1 LDVSKKAVRIALVGL
16 ALALA
21 AAGGALVAWLGSD
34 GRLSYTEPRG
44 NPSTTAGAVMPP
56 RPGADIAAA
65 PVAERRAAPGF
76 AFADAQGR
84 PLRLNDFK
92 GRVVLVNL
100 WATWCPP
107 CIAEMPDLD
116 ALAAKLGGERFQVVA
131 VSLDRGGA
139 PQVQRWFERNQI
151 THLGVYA
158 ADPNQFEN
166 AMLPT
171 SLLLD
176 TDGRV
181 AWHGAGIRAW
191 DGAEAQAVIRAL
203 MREGTGG

>member
-1 LDVSKKAVRIALVGL
+1 MDVSTKQVRIALVGL

-21 AAGGALVAWLGSD
+21 FGGGVLVAFLGSD

-44 NPSTTAGAVMPP
+44 NPSPSPSAG
-56 RPGADIAAA
+56 GADIAAA
-65 PVAERRAAPGF
+65 ALADRRDAPGF
-76 AFADAQGR
+76 AFADGDGR
-84 PLRLNDFK
+84 PLRLSDFH

-116 ALAAKLGGERFQVVA
+116 AVQQRLGGERFQVVA

-139 PQVQRWFERNQI
+139 DQVKRWFGRNDI
-151 THLGVYA
+151 RHLGVFA
-158 ADPNQFEN
+158 ADPAQFGN
-166 AMLPT
+166 ALLPT

-176 TDGRV
+176 RQGRV
-181 AWHGAGIRAW
+181 AWHGAGIRDW
-191 DGAEAQAVIRAL
+191 TGAEANAAIQAL
-203 MREGTGG
+203 MAE

>member
-1 LDVSKKAVRIALVGL
+1 MDVSTKQVRIALVGL

-21 AAGGALVAWLGSD
+21 FGGGVLVAYLGSD

-44 NPSTTAGAVMPP
+44 NPSLSPP
-56 RPGADIAAA
+56 PTQAEFAIAAPA
-65 PVAERRAAPGF
+65 GRRDAPGF
-76 AFADAQGR
+76 AFADGDGR
-84 PLRLNDFK
+84 ALRLDDFK

-116 ALAAKLGGERFQVVA
+116 AVQQRLGGDRFQVVA

-139 PQVQRWFERNQI
+139 EVVKRWFARNEI
-151 THLGVYA
+151 RHLAVYA
-158 ADPNQFEN
+158 ADPGQFGN
-166 AMLPT
+166 ALLPT

-176 TDGRV
+176 RQGRV
-181 AWHGAGIRAW
+181 AWHGAGLRDW
-191 DGAEAQAVIRAL
+191 TGAEASAAIQALLA
-203 MREGTGG
+203 E

>member
-1 LDVSKKAVRIALVGL
+1 LDVSKKAVRMTLVGL

-21 AAGGALVAWLGSD
+21 AAGGALVAYWGSD

-44 NPSTTAGAVMPP
+44 NPSMTAGGIMPS

-65 PVAERRAAPGF
+65 PVADRRAAPGF
-76 AFADAQGR
+76 AFADGGGQPLHLSDFRGR
-84 PLRLNDFK
+84 T
-92 GRVVLVNL
+92 VLVNL

-116 ALAAKLGGERFQVVA
+116 ALQAKLGGDRFQVVA

-139 PQVQRWFERNQI
+139 TQVQRWFERNQI

-176 TDGRV
+176 AQGRV
-181 AWHGAGIRAW
+181 VWHGAGIRAW
-191 DGAEAQAVIRAL
+191 NGDEAAAVIQAL
-203 MREGTGG
+203 INEGA

>member
-1 LDVSKKAVRIALVGL
+1 MDARKKPVRIALMGL

-21 AAGGALVAWLGSD
+21 FGGGALVSWWASD

-44 NPSTTAGAVMPP
+44 NQSASAGDV
-56 RPGADIAAA
+56 AAA
-65 PVAERRAAPGF
+65 PPAERRVAPGF
-76 AFADAQGR
+76 GFADGTGR
-84 PLRLNDFK
+84 PLDLAAFRGK
-92 GRVVLVNL
+92 VVLVNL

-116 ALAAKLGGERFQVVA
+116 ALQAKLGGERFQVVA

-139 PQVQRWFERNQI
+139 EVVKRWFARNQL
-151 THLGVYA
+151 THLAVYA
-158 ADPNQFEN
+158 ADPRQFEN
-166 AMLPT
+166 ALLPT

-176 TDGRV
+176 SQGRV

-191 DGAEAQAVIRAL
+191 DGAEAEAVIKGLVA
-203 MREGTGG
+203 EAP